1 MRVRDSIVFV
11 AAAVLWGCLAP
22 LLAHHSIS
30 AEFDLEK
37 RVTLSGVVSRVDWMN
52 PHTYFYIDARNPK
65 THKVENWA
73 FQLNNPRALSVL
85 GWNQNTIKV
94 GDVITASG
102 SPTLSGSRAVYTR
115 EIVFPDGRKLKAEFP
130 NAKP

>member
-1 MRVRDSIVFV
+1 MRLRHSILFV
-11 AAAVLWGCLAP
+11 TAAVLWGCLAP
-22 LLAHHSIS
+22 LMAHHSIS

-37 RVTLSGVVSRVDWMN
+37 RVTLTGVVSRVDWMN
-52 PHTYFYIDARNPK
+52 PHTYFYIDAKNLK
-65 THKVENWA
+65 THKVESWA

-85 GWNQNTIKV
+85 GWNQNTLKV

-115 EIVFPDGRKLKAEFP
+115 EIVFPDGRKLKAELP
-130 NAKP
+130 VSKP